1 MTGWRIDP
9 AGVVGVLERVDTAS
23 TDLAAVVGR
32 ATDTCVEV
40 MAAAHDALVA
50 TELVAFVET
59 YTALTAA
66 NLARVAALA
75 TAASDASAL
84 YQAGDEQM
92 ADETLRAAQTAWG
105 WTS

>member
-9 AGVVGVLERVDTAS
+9 AAVVAVLERVDTAA
-23 TDLAAVVGR
+23 TDLAVVAGR
-32 ATDTCVEV
+32 ATDTCVEI
-40 MAAAHDALVA
+40 MDAAGDVVIA
-50 TELVAFVET
+50 TELAAFVET

-66 NLARVAALA
+66 NLARVAAVA
-75 TAASDASAL
+75 TAAGDASAL

-92 ADETLRAAQTAWG
+92 ARETLHAARTARG

>member
-9 AGVVGVLERVDTAS
+9 AGVVGVLQRVDTAS
-23 TDLAAVVGR
+23 TDLAAVAGR

-40 MAAAHDALVA
+40 MDATHDALVA

-59 YTALTAA
+59 YTAQTAA

-75 TAASDASAL
+75 SAASDASAL

-92 ADETLRAAQTAWG
+92 AGETLRAAQTTWG

>member
-9 AGVVGVLERVDTAS
+9 AGVTGVLERVDSAS
-23 TDLAAVVGR
+23 TDLAVVTGR
-32 ATDTCVEV
+32 ATDTCVEIID
-40 MAAAHDALVA
+40 AAGEVVIA

-66 NLARVAALA
+66 NLARVAAV
-75 TAASDASAL
+75 ASAAAEASSL

-92 ADETLRAAQTAWG
+92 ARETLRAAQTAWG